1 MGDLKTITAP
11 RNEWTLWM
19 SLPNW
24 SINVES
30 NHHTQNCFLHLL
42 PAHEFLLKKCRWH
55 TLLRGKLISKD
66 KFISRQKSKKKQ
78 LSADLGP
85 RGVTASLWNCD
96 QPRPGSRETKL
107 QSPCSI
113 KSKLAG
119 DDELQMWEARRGRP
133 CTGGGFLPADLQLSE
148 ARRAPRLHPQS
159 GLWLESWCYAL
170 DEDGLE
176 I

>member
-1 MGDLKTITAP
+1 MNEHCGCLCLTGGSTLSLITIRRTVFY
-11 RNEWTLWM
+11 T
-19 SLPNW
+19 S
-24 SINVES
+24 
-30 NHHTQNCFLHLL
+30 
-42 PAHEFLLKKCRWH
+42 FLLRRFFSKSADG
-55 TLLRGKLISKD
+55 TLLRGRLISKD

-85 RGVTASLWNCD
+85 RGVTASLWNCN

-119 DDELQMWEARRGRP
+119 DDELQMWEARRGKP
-133 CTGGGFLPADLQLSE
+133 CTGRGFLPADLQLSE